1 MEKRKRITPVQ
12 RARQRVSRV
21 NALHTAVS
29 YERKIRTNRT
39 RGIKASLDDLME
51 RKVPPVLWADE
62 IGYSEA
68 WMNPLLTDMYLTIG
82 HKGAVEVAN
91 RLLAKKADTTDVFT
105 RALLQWAQTYLG
117 QRITLMGQTIS
128 TWLRDTLVAI
138 YNGTTEIVVDGVV
151 QTIANSSLGVEK
163 LTKMLYAETM
173 NKWDAI
179 KMWQCRRIAQT
190 EAMNS
195 MNVAGLEAAE
205 ALGIPYEKTW
215 SISGINTRE
224 THEAVDGITLPQGGL
239 FTVGGYPMERPMD
252 DRFGAPAG
260 EVINC
265 ACTLIYLP
273 ADNGITEI

>member
-29 YERKIRTNRT
+29 YERKIRAGRT
-39 RGIKASLDDLME
+39 KGIRASLDALVE
-51 RKVPPVLWADE
+51 RHVPPALWADE
-62 IGYSEA
+62 IEYTEP
-68 WMNPLLTDMYLTIG
+68 WMSPLLTDMYLTIG
-82 HKGAVEVAN
+82 HEGAVETAN

-128 TWLRDTLVAI
+128 EWLRETVA
-138 YNGTTEIVVDGVV
+138 ELFEEH
-151 QTIANSSLGVEK
+151 SSEGVEK
-163 LTKMLYAETM
+163 LTKMLYDETQER
-173 NKWDAI
+173 WDAI
-179 KMWQCRRIAQT
+179 KKWQCRRIAQT

-195 MNVAGLEAAE
+195 MNVAGLQAAE

-224 THEAVDGITLPQGGL
+224 SHAAVDGITLPQGGL

-252 DRFGAPAG
+252 DRYGAPAG